1 MRRTHREDKPARYD
15 RDMDTLMQLRPS
27 GRLRFAL
34 GAVAL
39 AATLPLAACG
49 PGTEPTEP
57 TSSSASETST
67 ETSTPSDS
75 ASATIDPVGK
85 WTSPEAGNPFLELTD
100 DGNVTGSDG
109 CNRIST
115 TWKLDGTSVAFEP
128 FASTQKA
135 CAGVDSWLAKAASAT
150 IDGDVMTVKD
160 GQGSVIGGLEKEK

>member
-1 MRRTHREDKPARYD
+1 
-15 RDMDTLMQLRPS
+15 MQLRPS
-27 GRLRFAL
+27 GRLRFVL

-39 AATLPLAACG
+39 AASLPLAACG

-57 TSSSASETST
+57 SSSSAS

-115 TWKLDGTSVAFEP
+115 TWKLDGDTITIEP
-128 FASTQKA
+128 YATTQMACPGDQWLSKA
-135 CAGVDSWLAKAASAT
+135 TSAT
-150 IDGDVMTVKD
+150 IDGNIMTLKD
-160 GQGSVIGGLEKEK
+160 DQGSVVGGLEREK

>member
-1 MRRTHREDKPARYD
+1 
-15 RDMDTLMQLRPS
+15 MDTLMQLRPT

-57 TSSSASETST
+57 SSSSASD
-67 ETSTPSDS
+67 TSTPSDS

-85 WTSPEAGNPFLELTD
+85 WTSPEAENPFLELTD

-135 CAGVDSWLAKAASAT
+135 CAGIDSWLAKAASAT